1 MAHPNE
7 EITRKAY
14 AAFSAGDM
22 DTVASIMAPDLVWH
36 VLGRNPLSGDYRG
49 VEQSLQF
56 LGRLVE
62 MTSGT
67 LRVEVHDV
75 LANDDHAVAL
85 VRSSAERGGRSY
97 DANEAHVAN
106 YRDGHLTEFWPLSS
120 DQQALDDLLNA

>member
-14 AAFSAGDM
+14 AAGDT
-22 DTVASIMAPDLVWH
+22 DTVASITAPDLVWH

-56 LGRLVE
+56 LGRLDE

-67 LRVEVHDV
+67 LRV
-75 LANDDHAVAL
+75 
-85 VRSSAERGGRSY
+85 
-97 DANEAHVAN
+97 
-106 YRDGHLTEFWPLSS
+106 
-120 DQQALDDLLNA
+120 